1 MTSMSDSA
9 DMIDQVQSLIMAFD
23 RLSEGQQRAFAVE
36 VLRRTHDLKWPPLD
50 DETIDRIADESFIE
64 YDLREAADVQA

>member
-1 MTSMSDSA
+1 MSDSA

-23 RLSEGQQRAFAVE
+23 RLSEGQQREFAVE
-36 VLRRTHDLKWPPLD
+36 VLRRTRDLKWPPLD

>member
-1 MTSMSDSA
+1 
-9 DMIDQVQSLIMAFD
+9 MIDQVQSLIMAFD
-23 RLSEGQQRAFAVE
+23 RLSEGQQREFAVE
-36 VLRRTHDLKWPPLD
+36 VLRRTRDLKWPPLD